1 MERLDELSLLEILS
15 YLELAD
21 QLSLLQCDE
30 RCYRLLSSLWRRRVT
45 KIDLNLLQTPLSAD
59 IFEFLLVNTHRKLVS
74 IRLHYLDRC
83 QFDVL
88 VNFRFPQLQ
97 MLQVDALPPF
107 VICRQRQEQLRQVF
121 ITQEQHEDLVPPTG
135 IYQQTQLL
143 VKSANLRI

>member
-1 MERLDELSLLEILS
+1 MERLDELSLLQILS
-15 YLELAD
+15 YLELPD

-30 RCYRLLSSLWRRRVT
+30 RCYRLLGSLWRRRVT

-74 IRLHYLDRC
+74 IRLHYLDRH

-107 VICRQRQEQLRQVF
+107 VICRQRQELLRQVF
-121 ITQEQHEDLVPPTG
+121 VTQEKHVDQVPPKG

-143 VKSANLRI
+143 VKSAN